1 MFAST
6 ALGRRIERAE
16 ARLSAS
22 LGRAVISGEPGAQAF
37 VHEIAGGVAVYT
49 GPASPM
55 NKMIGAGFDGAAP
68 DEELR
73 AVEDRFRERS
83 APLQAEVATLA
94 DPAFVAQ
101 LTRRGYI
108 LQNFE
113 NVLGLP
119 IVSADA
125 AAEADSRILVDAMQE
140 HEAAAWMDAAYTG
153 FAHPDGIGV
162 PGDELPPREA
172 FDSAMGPFMTAE
184 GFRRYVARIGNDL
197 AGVASFRID
206 DGVAQLCGAATLP
219 AFRRRGVQ
227 AALLRQRLADGV
239 KAGCDLAVMTT
250 QPGSTSQQNGQRQG
264 FALLYTRAIL
274 VRQPQTT
281 PAARL

>member
-1 MFAST
+1 MFASI

-22 LGRAVISGEPGAQAF
+22 LGRAVISGERDSPAF

-73 AVEDRFRERS
+73 AVEDTFRERS

-113 NVLGLP
+113 NVLGRP
-119 IVSADA
+119 IVTADA
-125 AAEADSRILVDAMQE
+125 EVDSQIVIDAMQE
-140 HEAAAWMDAAYTG
+140 YENAAWMDAAYTG
-153 FAHPDGIGV
+153 FAHPDGVGV
-162 PGDELPPREA
+162 PGDELPPREGFEA
-172 FDSAMGPFMTAE
+172 TMKPFMTAE
-184 GFRRYVARIGNDL
+184 GFRRYVARIGADL
-197 AGVASFRID
+197 AGVATLRID

-227 AALLRQRLADGV
+227 AALLRQRLAEGF

-250 QPGSTSQQNGQRQG
+250 QPGSTSQQNCQRQG
-264 FALLYTRAIL
+264 FALLYTRAVL
-274 VRQPQTT
+274 VRP
-281 PAARL
+281 PS

>member
-1 MFAST
+1 MFASI
-6 ALGRRIERAE
+6 AIGRRIEGAE

-22 LGRAVISGEPGAQAF
+22 LGRAVISGERAAQAF

-73 AVEDRFRERS
+73 AVEDRFRECA

-113 NVLGLP
+113 NVLGRP
-119 IVSADA
+119 IASADA
-125 AAEADSRILVDAMQE
+125 EVDSQILVEALQE
-140 HEAAAWMDAAYTG
+140 HEHAAWMDAAYTG
-153 FAHPDGIGV
+153 FAQPDGIGV

-172 FDSAMGPFMTAE
+172 FEEAMGPFMTAE
-184 GFRRYVARIGNDL
+184 GFRRYVARIGDDL
-197 AGVASFRID
+197 AGVATARID

-227 AALLRQRLADGV
+227 AALLRQRLADGFN
-239 KAGCDLAVMTT
+239 AGCDLAVMTT
-250 QPGSTSQQNGQRQG
+250 QPGSTSQQNGDRQG
-264 FALLYTRAIL
+264 FALLYTRAVL
-274 VRQPQTT
+274 VKQP
-281 PAARL
+281 

>member
-1 MFAST
+1 MFASIT
-6 ALGRRIERAE
+6 LSRRIEAAE

-22 LGRAVISGEPGAQAF
+22 LGRAGISGEQAEAF
-37 VHEIAGGVAVYT
+37 VHHIAGGVAVYT

-68 DEELR
+68 DEDLR
-73 AVEDRFRERS
+73 AVEDKFRERD

-113 NVLGLP
+113 NVLGRA

-125 AAEADSRILVDAMQE
+125 EAGGQILVEPMRE
-140 HEAAAWMDAAYTG
+140 HEAVAWMDAAYTG

-172 FDSAMGPFMTAE
+172 FEAAMSPFMTVE
-184 GFRRYVARIGNDL
+184 GFRRYVARIGQDL

-227 AALLRQRLADGV
+227 AALLRRRLADGFN
-239 KAGCDLAVMTT
+239 AGCDLAVITT
-250 QPGSTSQQNGQRQG
+250 QPGSTSQQNGHRQG
-264 FALLYTRAIL
+264 FALLYTRAVL
-274 VRQPQTT
+274 VKQP
-281 PAARL
+281 

>member
-6 ALGRRIERAE
+6 ALGRRIEQAE

-22 LGRAVISGEPGAQAF
+22 LARAVISGDQAAQAF

-49 GPASPM
+49 GPSSPM
-55 NKMIGAGFDGAAP
+55 NKMIGVGFDGAAS

-73 AVEDRFRERS
+73 AVEDKFRGRA

-94 DPAFVAQ
+94 DPTFVAQ

-113 NVLGLP
+113 NVLGRP
-119 IVSADA
+119 IVAADA
-125 AAEADSRILVDAMQE
+125 DTEGGRQIVIDAMQDHE
-140 HEAAAWMDAAYTG
+140 HAAWMDAAYTA
-153 FAHPDGIGV
+153 FAHPDGVGV
-162 PGDELPPREA
+162 PGDALPPREA
-172 FDSAMGPFMTAE
+172 FEAAMGPFMTAE
-184 GFRRYVARIGNDL
+184 GFRRYVARVGNDL
-197 AGVASFRID
+197 AGVATFRID

-227 AALLRQRLADGV
+227 AALLRHRLAEGF
-239 KAGCDLAVMTT
+239 KADCDLAVMTT
-250 QPGSTSQQNGQRQG
+250 QPGSTSQQNGYRQG
-264 FALLYTRAIL
+264 FALLYTRAVL
-274 VRQPQTT
+274 VRDP
-281 PAARL
+281 

>member
-6 ALGRRIERAE
+6 ALSRRIERAE
-16 ARLSAS
+16 TRLSAS
-22 LGRAVISGEPGAQAF
+22 LGRAVISGEPASQAF

-55 NKMIGAGFDGAAP
+55 NKMIGAGFDGAAS

-73 AVEDRFRERS
+73 AVEDKFRERK

-113 NVLGLP
+113 NVLGRP
-119 IVSADA
+119 ISSPDA
-125 AAEADSRILVDAMQE
+125 AAEVDSEILIDAMQE
-140 HEAAAWMDAAYTG
+140 HEHAAWMDAAYTG

-172 FDSAMGPFMTAE
+172 FEEAMGPFMTAE
-184 GFRRYVARIGNDL
+184 GFRRYVARIGDDL
-197 AGVASFRID
+197 AGIASFRID
-206 DGVAQLCGAATLP
+206 DRVAQLCGAATLP

-227 AALLRQRLADGV
+227 AALLRQRLADGF

-250 QPGSTSQQNGQRQG
+250 QPGSTSQQNGNRQG
-264 FALLYTRAIL
+264 FALLYTRVVL
-274 VRQPQTT
+274 VRQP
-281 PAARL
+281 

>member
-22 LGRAVISGEPGAQAF
+22 LGRTVIAGERAAQAF
-37 VHEIAGGVAVYT
+37 VRELAGGVAVYT

-55 NKMIGAGFDGAAP
+55 NKMIGVGFDGTP
-68 DEELR
+68 SDEELR
-73 AVEDRFRERS
+73 AVENDFRERS

-94 DPAFVAQ
+94 DPALVAE

-113 NVLGLP
+113 NVLGRP

-125 AAEADSRILVDAMQE
+125 AAAGDSPIRIDAMQAHE
-140 HEAAAWMDAAYTG
+140 HAAWLDAAYTG
-153 FAHPDGIGV
+153 FAHPDGVGV

-172 FDSAMGPFMTAE
+172 FDAAMGPFVTAE
-184 GFRRYVARIGNDL
+184 GFRRYMARIGGDL
-197 AGVASFRID
+197 AGVATLRID

-239 KAGCDLAVMTT
+239 EAGCDLAVMTT

-264 FALLYTRAIL
+264 FALLYTRAVL
-274 VRQPQTT
+274 VRQP
-281 PAARL
+281 

>member
-1 MFAST
+1 MFASI
-6 ALGRRIERAE
+6 ALARRVEGAE

-22 LGRAVISGEPGAQAF
+22 LGRAVISAAGSARAF
-37 VHEIAGGVAVYT
+37 VDEIGGGVALYT

-55 NKMIGAGFDGAAP
+55 NKLIGAGFDGAAS
-68 DEELR
+68 EEHLR
-73 AVEDRFRERS
+73 AVEDKFRERY
-83 APLQAEVATLA
+83 APLQTEVATLA

-113 NVLGLP
+113 NVLGRP
-119 IVSADA
+119 VASAGA
-125 AAEADSRILVDAMQE
+125 AAHVDSQIRIDVMQA
-140 HEAAAWMDAAYTG
+140 HEVASWMDAAYTS

-162 PGDELPPREA
+162 PGDELPPREGFEA
-172 FDSAMGPFMTAE
+172 IMRPFMTAE
-184 GFRRYVARIGNDL
+184 GFRQYVARIGNDL
-197 AGVASFRID
+197 AGVATLRID

-239 KAGCDLAVMTT
+239 NAGCDLAVMTT
-250 QPGSTSQQNGQRQG
+250 QPGSTSQQNGHRQG
-264 FALLYTRAIL
+264 FALLYTRAVL
-274 VRQPQTT
+274 VKQP
-281 PAARL
+281 